1 MNALARQRMLPEIVE
16 AIYDSVADAAL
27 WPGTL
32 GTICELCEGCLAML
46 AVVDTDGGT
55 LRMSETC
62 GDPAL
67 LQPLMY
73 DYGSKVPFYA
83 ALPRME
89 LDVPFTVDSVYALQ
103 GPGTRQAWLDSRIAR
118 EWVIPNRLD
127 DFFWVA
133 LMKRPSRVG
142 SLMVVTDKDRRPIT
156 TDDVDLV
163 ALLAPHV
170 RRAVMISDLFESE
183 RRATALFRA
192 IVDHL
197 GIPVLIVDEDF
208 HVLYANS
215 AAESVLAEGV
225 IAAAP
230 RGQLQFRYAHANA
243 AIDRAVAL
251 GVRDEF
257 ALGPAGIDVPL
268 AGAPVA
274 AVAHVLPLA
283 RRGPSSRMSARAAA
297 AIFIAEQGAAHLPPI
312 DAIGALFGLTAA
324 EKRVAAK
331 VAAGLTRGEIALS
344 TGVSDGTVKSQLAA
358 VFDKTG
364 TGDQRQLE
372 LLLRELS
379 PPVAPR
385 TDRRRSN

>member
-1 MNALARQRMLPEIVE
+1 MNALARRRNLPEIVE
-16 AIYDSVADAAL
+16 AVYDSVADPAL
-27 WPGTL
+27 WQSTL
-32 GTICELCEGCLAML
+32 GSICEACEGRLAML

-67 LQPLMY
+67 LRPLMS

-83 ALPRME
+83 ALPKME
-89 LDVPFTVDSVYALQ
+89 IDVPFTVDSVYALQ

-118 EWVIPNRLD
+118 EWVVPNRLD

-156 TDDVDLV
+156 TEDIDVV

-183 RRATALFRA
+183 RRATALFRT

-197 GIPVLIVDEDF
+197 GVPIVIVGEDC
-208 HVLYANS
+208 HVLYANP
-215 AAESVLAEGV
+215 AAEAVLAEGG

-230 RGQLQFRYAHANA
+230 RGRLQFRYSHANA
-243 AIDRAVAL
+243 AIARAVAL

-283 RRGPSSRMSARAAA
+283 RRDPSSRISSRAAA
-297 AIFIAEQGAAHLPPI
+297 AVFVAAQGASPQPAI

-379 PPVAPR
+379 PPVLPR
-385 TDRRRSN
+385 TGGGRGG